1 MKCSYCGHEMPDGA
15 MFCAK
20 CGNAIGTDTAPTPP
34 QATVQEAQQPVAPV
48 ADAKPLPV
56 NVNEQ
61 KTPPE
66 QTATTMDGSIVIDDR
81 PIAQQPPAYSAPTP
95 TTPAQTPPQAP
106 QYQQQMPPN
115 VPPTPVPPYSGYV
128 PPTQNVPVTTMVE
141 DKKSIGL
148 NILGFFIP
156 LVGLILWAVNKDKKP
171 IQSKSVAH
179 SAIGG
184 FVTSIV
190 VSLIAVLITVV
201 GSFALIGGIANSFP
215 DAGDDVYYS
224 ETQDDYEDETEA
236 SDKKDEIATQKSSV
250 PSVSTLKWDNI
261 QVTIGKETV
270 SLPCNY
276 KTFVDKTGLK
286 MNEEA
291 LTLKAD
297 NYTYVDFKD
306 TNGNRVRVKV
316 LNATGSTIFTNDNAL
331 TVVGVSVD
339 ADDYSGTFTAP
350 CGFSLGDEWNLQA
363 FSDKYGKPY
372 YEYNSDSSQYASR
385 EWQDPDDIYN
395 EIEIYT
401 YEGAK
406 IEEISVSCFSGIE

>member
-1 MKCSYCGHEMPDGA
+1 MKCIYCGHEMPDGA

-20 CGNAIGTDTAPTPP
+20 CGNVIEPNTAPTPP
-34 QATVQEAQQPVAPV
+34 QTTVQEAQQPVAPV

-61 KTPPE
+61 KTPSE
-66 QTATTMDGSIVIDDR
+66 QTVTTMDGSIVIDDR
-81 PIAQQPPAYSAPTP
+81 PIAQQPTVSPETS
-95 TTPAQTPPQAP
+95 PPQVSP
-106 QYQQQMPPN
+106 FQQQIPPN
-115 VPPTPVPPYSGYV
+115 TNSSPAPAMPYAGYV
-128 PPTQNVPVTTMVE
+128 PPAQGAPFTPPVE
-141 DKKSIGL
+141 DNKSIGL
-148 NILGFFIP
+148 NILSFFIP

-179 SAIGG
+179 AAIGG
-184 FVTSIV
+184 FVTTFIMSM
-190 VSLIAVLITVV
+190 IAVVITLV
-201 GSFALIGGIANSFP
+201 GSFAVIGGIASNIP
-215 DAGDDVYYS
+215 DDDIYYN
-224 ETQDDYEDETEA
+224 ETEY
-236 SDKKDEIATQKSSV
+236 DLGNETETKSSGT
-250 PSVSTLKWDNI
+250 PSVGSLSWKNI

-286 MNEEA
+286 MDEEA

-306 TNGNRVRVKV
+306 ASGNRIRVKV
-316 LNATGSTIFTNDNAL
+316 LNATDATKFTDDNAL

-350 CGFSLGDEWNLQA
+350 CGLSLGDEWNLQA

-372 YEYNSDSSQYASR
+372 HEYNSNDSQYASI
-385 EWQDPDDIYN
+385 EWQDPDDIYS

-406 IEEISVSCFSGIE
+406 VEEISVSCFAGID

>member
-1 MKCSYCGHEMPDGA
+1 
-15 MFCAK
+15 
-20 CGNAIGTDTAPTPP
+20 
-34 QATVQEAQQPVAPV
+34 
-48 ADAKPLPV
+48 
-56 NVNEQ
+56 
-61 KTPPE
+61 
-66 QTATTMDGSIVIDDR
+66 MDYSEEFDKMRKKRCEVSFYKYG
-81 PIAQQPPAYSAPTP
+81 PARK
-95 TTPAQTPPQAP
+95 
-106 QYQQQMPPN
+106 N
-115 VPPTPVPPYSGYV
+115 FGEGRV
-128 PPTQNVPVTTMVE
+128 
-141 DKKSIGL
+141 
-148 NILGFFIP
+148 
-156 LVGLILWAVNKDKKP
+156 
-171 IQSKSVAH
+171 
-179 SAIGG
+179 
-184 FVTSIV
+184 
-190 VSLIAVLITVV
+190 
-201 GSFALIGGIANSFP
+201 ANSFP

-224 ETQDDYEDETEA
+224 ETQDDYEDETET
-236 SDKKDEIATQKSSV
+236 SDKKDETATQKSGT
-250 PSVSTLKWDNI
+250 PSVGTLKWDNI
-261 QVTIGKETV
+261 QITIGKETV

-286 MNEEA
+286 MDEEA
-291 LTLKAD
+291 LTLKSD

-306 TNGNRVRVKV
+306 ANDNRVRVKV

>member
-1 MKCSYCGHEMPDGA
+1 MKCIYCGHEMPNGA

-20 CGNAIGTDTAPTPP
+20 CGNAIEPITAPTPP
-34 QATVQEAQQPVAPV
+34 QATVQEAQQQPVAPV
-48 ADAKPLPV
+48 ADAKTLPV

-66 QTATTMDGSIVIDDR
+66 QTVTTMDGSIVIDDR
-81 PIAQQPPAYSAPTP
+81 PIAQQPPVYSAQTP

-115 VPPTPVPPYSGYV
+115 VPPTPVPPYSEYI
-128 PPTQNVPVTTMVE
+128 PPTQNVPTTMVE

-156 LVGLILWAVNKDKKP
+156 LVGLILWAINKDKKP
-171 IQSKSVAH
+171 VQSKSIAH

-224 ETQDDYEDETEA
+224 ETQDDYEDETET
-236 SDKKDEIATQKSSV
+236 SDKKDETATQKSGT
-250 PSVSTLKWDNI
+250 PSVGTLKWDNI
-261 QVTIGKETV
+261 QITIGKETV

-286 MNEEA
+286 MDEEA
-291 LTLKAD
+291 LTLKSD

-306 TNGNRVRVKV
+306 ANDNRVRVKV

-401 YEGAK
+401 YEGTK
-406 IEEISVSCFSGIE
+406 IEKISVSCFAGIE